1 MKMHRDHTLLDGGV
15 SFRETG
21 PLEWTVTIDGDK
33 RTITQ
38 EGPGLFIAWIGHMDR
53 HWNFDGALKACIE
66 EARYLRDMVERREAL
81 RLQQAARFDR
91 LTPEQFDRV
100 LEAREQ
106 ELAGLSVNSPGRA
119 DMLRDEI
126 QAMRA
131 SR

>member
-15 SFRETG
+15 SFREIT
-21 PLEWTVTIDGDK
+21 PVDWLVTIDGDT
-33 RTITQ
+33 RVITKD
-38 EGPGLFIAWIGHMDR
+38 ERGFIAWIGHQER
-53 HWNFDGALKACIE
+53 HWCFDKALKSCIE
-66 EARYLRDMVERREAL
+66 DARHQRDMHDRAEAL

-100 LEAREQ
+100 LAAREQ

>member
-1 MKMHRDHTLLDGGV
+1 MKMLLDNTLLDGGV

-33 RTITQ
+33 RTITKDSR
-38 EGPGLFIAWIGHMDR
+38 GYIAWVGSKDR
-53 HWNFDGALKACIE
+53 YWCFDLALKACILD
-66 EARYLRDMVERREAL
+66 ARHQRDMHDRAEAL